1 MGRKA
6 GVSAEQTRQAVLDAA
21 AAIFGRKGYDGASIA
36 AITAQ
41 AGVSSGAI
49 YAHFGSKAE
58 LFAAVVRAFRR
69 TEFDELLNLDSVGGA
84 EAVDA
89 GRADAASV
97 ITAVGASMDL
107 PPSEESA
114 LMLEAVVASKRHPE
128 VAELLRSTF
137 GDGEAL
143 MVRAIEEAQ
152 AGGVLDPDADPAV
165 IARFLSMV
173 ALGARMVRVLDLPT
187 VDHDE
192 WTALIARLVDS
203 YRA

>member
-6 GVSAEQTRQAVLDAA
+6 GVSADQTRQAVLGAA
-21 AAIFGRKGYDGASIA
+21 ATIFGRKGYDGASIA
-36 AITAQ
+36 DITAQ

-49 YAHFGSKAE
+49 YAHYGSKAE

-97 ITAVGASMDL
+97 IAAVGASMDN

-128 VAELLRSTF
+128 VADLLRSTF
-137 GDGEAL
+137 SDGEAL
-143 MVRAIEEAQ
+143 MIRAIQEAQ
-152 AGGVLDPDADPAV
+152 ASGVLDPNADAAV

-173 ALGARMVRVLDLPT
+173 ALGARMARVLDLPT
-187 VDHDE
+187 VDHGE